1 MSNDLSQYMDM
12 FAAESREHLQAL
24 NQSLLKFEQD
34 TEDIDIV
41 NEIFRSAHTLKG
53 MSATM
58 GFNDVAELTHNMENL
73 LTPVRQSEMKAS
85 DETIELLFNCL
96 DALESMIDAHIE
108 QVEHDVDISG
118 LVSQMAAMAQGV
130 AGTAKQLAA
139 SGSEPAVEQSQGGYP
154 APIGEDLL
162 QQIST
167 SVNNGMPAM
176 HVHVNISEACEMLN
190 VRGYM
195 AIASLKEQGSILHCV
210 PDEEVIVNGE
220 GARSFDLLLLTDSQ
234 PEGLTEMLDS
244 ISEIS
249 SSSCVPFGS
258 TVRHPG
264 MTDMAEIFGLSPNE
278 MDLIRHGLED
288 GLRAI
293 YVTVTLEEECVLKS
307 ARIFMVHRALEES
320 GEIVF
325 VNPTVEEIEADNFG
339 STVHFMAITDQSEEN
354 INEGLSK
361 VSELAS
367 HSVLVIDTEEKK
379 QAEPEPQAMATA
391 GQAAAASAAGSKAST
406 PQQAQAQQ
414 QARGNEK
421 VRHAQTIRVDTE
433 RLDMLLNLV
442 GELVIGKTRLH
453 QLAQDTRNREM
464 SDSIEHFGQVVFDL
478 QSVVMQTR
486 MVPIETVFNRFPRMI
501 RDLAKSRD
509 KKISLEMSGAE
520 TEMDRTVIDEI
531 GDPLVHLIRN
541 SVDHGLESPAEREA
555 AGKDPEGN
563 LHLAAFHEGSNV
575 FIQIRDDG
583 RGIDPDIIRKKA
595 VEKGIISQDA
605 AAKLSNQEA
614 IELIFEPGFSTAEQ
628 ITDISGRGVGMDA
641 VRSKIDYL
649 NGEVNM
655 TSEKGKGTVVT
666 IKLPLT
672 LAIVQAQLVDIAR
685 EVFAIPLAYIEE
697 TLKVRSEDIKRA
709 NQKDVIM
716 LRGDILPLVYMREL
730 LGSPPSDERA
740 DSMFVIVVA
749 SGKQR
754 VGLVADRPLAQME
767 IVIKSLGRFLQ
778 EAPYMAGGTILGDGR
793 VALILDVAQLAA

>member
-12 FAAESREHLQAL
+12 FAAESREHLQSL

-73 LTPVRQSEMKAS
+73 LTPVRQSEMKAT

-118 LVSQMAAMAQGV
+118 LVSQMAAMAKGV
-130 AGTAKQLAA
+130 EGTARKLAA
-139 SGSEPAVEQSQGGYP
+139 SGSEAEASTDGAYP
-154 APIGEDLL
+154 AQIGEDLL
-162 QQIST
+162 EEIAS
-167 SVNNGMPAM
+167 SANNGKPAW
-176 HVHVNISEACEMLN
+176 HVHVDIAEACEMLN

-195 AIASLKEQGSILHCV
+195 VIAAVKENGHILHCV
-210 PDEEVIVNGE
+210 PDEDTIVNGE
-220 GARSFDLLLLTDSQ
+220 GARTFDLI
-234 PEGLTEMLDS
+234 MLGDADPQAISGMLGS

-249 SSSCVPFGS
+249 AASCTPFGEGGAS
-258 TVRHPG
+258 QPG
-264 MTDMAEIFGLSPNE
+264 LADIARIFGLSANE
-278 MDLIRHGLED
+278 LALLSGGLGESQHA
-288 GLRAI
+288 LL
-293 YVTVTLEEECVLKS
+293 VSVTLEEECVLKS
-307 ARIFMVHRALEES
+307 ARIFMVHRALEEC

-325 VNPTVEEIEADNFG
+325 VNPPVEDIESDNFG
-339 STVHFMAITDQSEEN
+339 STVHFMAVTEHPQEEIRQSLAN
-354 INEGLSK
+354 

-367 HSVLVIDTEEKK
+367 YSVQQVDTNPPAEEDKP
-379 QAEPEPQAMATA
+379 AQAMASA
-391 GQAAAASAAGSKAST
+391 GQAAAASAAGSQAEV
-406 PQQAQAQQ
+406 PQQGQQ
-414 QARGNEK
+414 QAARGTEK

-442 GELVIGKTRLH
+442 GELVIGKTRLQ
-453 QLAQDTRNREM
+453 QLATETRNREM
-464 SDSIEHFGQVVFDL
+464 ADSIEHFGQVVFDL

-509 KKISLEMSGAE
+509 KKINLEMSGAE

-541 SVDHGLESPAEREA
+541 SVDHGLESPAERQA
-555 AGKDPEGN
+555 AGKDPEGH

-583 RGIDPDIIRKKA
+583 RGIDPDIIRRKA

-605 AAKLSNQEA
+605 ASKLSNQQA

-628 ITDISGRGVGMDA
+628 VTDISGRGVGMDA

-697 TLKVRSEDIKRA
+697 TLKVVPTDIKRA

-730 LGSPPSDERA
+730 LGSPATEERS

-754 VGLVADRPLAQME
+754 IGLVADRPLAQME
-767 IVIKSLGRFLQ
+767 IVIKSLGRFLNDV
-778 EAPYMAGGTILGDGR
+778 PYMAGGTILGDGR